1 MSLLEL
7 REVTKSFGGVV
18 ALNHVSM
25 EVEEGEITALLGP
38 NGSGKSTLIN
48 VVSGVY
54 SPDSGSV
61 FFSGSEITARP
72 PHEIANLGI
81 IRTFQVPRVFRNLS
95 VIENMLVAAR
105 EQQGESLANTFFRW
119 GEVRAQVERNL
130 TKALEILEFLEIEH
144 MKNEYA
150 GNLSGGQQKLLAIG
164 RALMAEPRFL
174 LLDEPVA
181 GVAPPL
187 ARKIFEKILELRSR
201 GLSFLIIEHNVDVL
215 MDFADYVYVLHRGEI
230 VARGK
235 PEEILESKRVLEV
248 YFGE

>member
-1 MSLLEL
+1 MGILEL
-7 REVTKSFGGVV
+7 KEVTKSFGGVV
-18 ALNHVSM
+18 ALNRVSL

-54 SPDSGSV
+54 PPDSGRI
-61 FFSGSEITARP
+61 FFSGKEITSLS

-81 IRTFQVPRVFRNLS
+81 IRTFQVPRVFKNLS

-105 EQQGESLANTFFRW
+105 EQRGESLATTLFRW
-119 GEVRAQVERNL
+119 RDVRAQEEENIR
-130 TKALEILEFLEIEH
+130 KALEILEFLEIEH

-150 GNLSGGQQKLLAIG
+150 GNLSGGQQKLLALG
-164 RALMAEPRFL
+164 RALMAEPKLL

-187 ARKIFEKILELRSR
+187 ARKIFEKILELRSK

-215 MDFADYVYVLHRGEI
+215 MDFAGFVYVLHRGEI
-230 VARGK
+230 VAKGK
-235 PEEILESKRVLEV
+235 PEEILESKQVLEV